1 MLGHNIQT
9 RQNNNLPQHS
19 LPKCQG
25 RNDDPIGKC
34 AKAVRAEETKAAK
47 EAKAA
52 KKQRKEAEAEAAKE
66 KLA

>member
-1 MLGHNIQT
+1 
-9 RQNNNLPQHS
+9 

-25 RNDDPIGKC
+25 WNDNPVGKH

-47 EAKAA
+47 EVKAA
-52 KKQRKEAEAEAAKE
+52 EKQRKEAEAEAAKE